1 MKCKKVKLAQILHTF
16 CTECVKDFGLTM
28 EKNSKLLIFDLDKL
42 NLVILGYGGLILDS
56 GQFLQLP
63 QLPQK

>member
-1 MKCKKVKLAQILHTF
+1 
-16 CTECVKDFGLTM
+16 M

-56 GQFLQLP
+56 GQFSQLP
-63 QLPQK
+63 QLPQKWLKNDYIALLI